1 MPLARALYSLLAH
14 LLRLLAWPGLWWLG
28 RRLPAYRLRWAE
40 RRGRAA
46 LPAAARGGV
55 VVHAVSMGEVAAATP
70 LVEALLA
77 ARPDLPLTF
86 TCTTPTA
93 SALIGQRF
101 GARVLHVYLPFD
113 TPGATR
119 RFMRALAP
127 RLLVLVELE
136 LWPNL
141 LHAAQAEG
149 TAVVLVNGRLSP
161 RSARRYAGLRA
172 LLVPALAA
180 VDLLLVQDA
189 EIRARFVALGAAPAR
204 VHVSGSLKFDTPLPP
219 GSQALQARFAALSA
233 GRRVWV
239 AASTHAGEE
248 AAALDALATL
258 RARWPALLL
267 VLAPRHPQRF
277 DEVAALLERR
287 GLRWQRRSTL
297 AADQPCAAD
306 AAVLLVDTMGELRA
320 WLAVAEL
327 VFVGGSLVD
336 RGGHSPLEAMEF
348 GKPVVSGPHL
358 RNVADVHALLRAAD
372 AVRTVADAAGL
383 AAATA
388 VLLADP
394 DGARALGQRGQAV
407 FEQQRGA
414 TARSLAPLLALLQAL
429 PPQRQGQASGHA
441 LRLDAERFAQAGAGL
456 LEPQRWPQCAPV
468 AGGGRG
474 AAWFVGDG
482 RHAYVLRHYR
492 RGGRMAWLGDRYL
505 RSALPQT
512 RAVAEFALLRRLRAW
527 GLAVPRPCAARA
539 TVAGLG
545 LFVRCALLVERIDG
559 AQDLVE
565 RLARAPL
572 AAAQWQAIGA
582 AIATLHAH
590 GVDHRDLNARNILLD
605 AAGAVWLIDFDRC
618 AVRPPG
624 GWQAANL
631 ARLQRSLHK
640 EAARAAAW
648 HGDVKPDMAALR
660 LGYAQARAALP
671 PHAKAGAGH

>member
-1 MPLARALYSLLAH
+1 LPLARTLYSLLAH
-14 LLRLLAWPGLWWLG
+14 ALRLLAWPALWWLG

-46 LPAAARGGV
+46 LPAAARGGI

-77 ARPDLPLTF
+77 ARPDLPLVF

-93 SALIGQRF
+93 SVQIGERF
-101 GARVLHVYLPFD
+101 GARVHHVYLPFD

-119 RFMRALAP
+119 RFLRAYAP
-127 RLLVLVELE
+127 RLLVLTELE

-141 LHAAQAEG
+141 LHAAQTQG
-149 TAVVLVNGRLSP
+149 CAVALVNGRLSP
-161 RSARRYAGLRA
+161 RSARRYAWLRA
-172 LLVPALAA
+172 LLAPALAA
-180 VDLLLVQDA
+180 LDLLLVQDA
-189 EIRARFVALGAAPAR
+189 EVRARFVALGAAPAR
-204 VHVSGSLKFDTPLPP
+204 VQVSGSLKFDTPLPP
-219 GSQALQARFAALSA
+219 GSQALQARFAAQAA

-239 AASTHAGEE
+239 AASTHEGEE

-258 RARWPALLL
+258 HARWPALLL

-277 DEVAALLERR
+277 AEVAALLDRR
-287 GLRWQRRSTL
+287 GLRWQRRSAL
-297 AADQPCAAD
+297 ADDAPCAAD
-306 AAVLLVDTMGELRA
+306 AAVLLLDTLGELRA
-320 WLAVAEL
+320 WLAQAEA

-348 GKPVVSGPHL
+348 GKPVVIGPHQ
-358 RNVADVHALLRAAD
+358 RNVADVLALLHAAN

-388 VLLADP
+388 ELLADP
-394 DGARALGQRGQAV
+394 DAAAALGQRGRAV

-429 PPQRQGQASGHA
+429 PPQREARTAGYA
-441 LRLDAERFAQAGAGL
+441 LRVDAERFADADPAL
-456 LEPQRWPQCAPV
+456 LDPARWPQRSPV
-468 AGGGRG
+468 DGGGRG
-474 AAWFVGDG
+474 AAWFVGDAQ
-482 RHAYVLRHYR
+482 HAYVLRHYR

-505 RSALPQT
+505 RSAPPRT

-539 TVAGLG
+539 TYHGPL
-545 LFVRCALLVERIDG
+545 VRCDLLVERIDG
-559 AQDLVE
+559 AEDLVQ

-572 AAAQWQAIGA
+572 APAQWQAIGA
-582 AIATLHAH
+582 AIASLHAH

-605 AAGAVWLIDFDRC
+605 AQARVWLVDFDRC

-624 GWQAANL
+624 RWQAANL

-640 EAARAAAW
+640 EAARADTW
-648 HGDVKPDMAALR
+648 HADVPRDFGELAR
-660 LGYAQARAALP
+660 GYAQASAE
-671 PHAKAGAGH
+671 

>member
-1 MPLARALYSLLAH
+1 MPLLARALYPLLAH
-14 LLRLLAWPGLWWLG
+14 GLRLLAWTALWWLG

-46 LPAAARGGV
+46 LPAAARGGI
-55 VVHAVSMGEVAAATP
+55 VVHAVSVGEVAAATP

-93 SALIGQRF
+93 SALIGERF
-101 GARVLHVYLPFD
+101 GARVHHVYLPFD
-113 TPGATR
+113 TPGAVR
-119 RFMRALAP
+119 RFLHALAP

-136 LWPNL
+136 LWPHL
-141 LHAAQAEG
+141 LHAAQGQGA
-149 TAVVLVNGRLSP
+149 AVVLVNGRLSP
-161 RSARRYAGLRA
+161 RSARRYAWLRA
-172 LLVPALAA
+172 LLAPALAA

-189 EIRARFVALGAAPAR
+189 DIGERFVALGAAPAR
-204 VHVSGSLKFDTPLPP
+204 VRVSGSLKFDTPLPP
-219 GSQALQARFAALSA
+219 GSQALQASFAAMTA

-239 AASTHAGEE
+239 AASTHDGEE

-277 DEVAALLERR
+277 AEVAALLDRR
-287 GLRWQRRSTL
+287 GLRWQRRSAL
-297 AADQPCAAD
+297 AADARCAAD
-306 AAVLLVDTMGELRA
+306 AAVLLVDTIGELRA
-320 WLAVAEL
+320 WLAQAEL
-327 VFVGGSLVD
+327 VFVGGSLAD

-348 GKPVVSGPHL
+348 GKPVVIGPHQ
-358 RNVADVHALLRAAD
+358 RNVADVLALLRAAD
-372 AVRTVADAAGL
+372 AVRCVADAAGL
-383 AAATA
+383 AEATA
-388 VLLADP
+388 ALLADP
-394 DGARALGQRGQAV
+394 DAARALGRRGQGV

-429 PPQRQGQASGHA
+429 PPQCEGSAAGHA
-441 LRLDAERFAQAGAGL
+441 LRIDAERFAAADPAL
-456 LEPQRWPQCAPV
+456 LAPAHWPQCTPV
-468 AGGGRG
+468 GGGGRG
-474 AAWFVGDG
+474 AAWFVGDA

-505 RSALPQT
+505 RSALPHT
-512 RAVAEFALLRRLRAW
+512 RAFAEFALLRRLRAW

-539 TVAGLG
+539 TAAGA
-545 LFVRCALLVERIDG
+545 FVRCDLLVERIAG
-559 AQDLVE
+559 AEDLVE

-572 AAAQWQAIGA
+572 PAAQWQAIGA
-582 AIATLHAH
+582 AIASLHAH

-605 AAGAVWLIDFDRC
+605 ASGRVWLIDFDRC

-624 GWQAANL
+624 AWQAANL

-640 EAARAAAW
+640 EAARADTW
-648 HGDVKPDMAALR
+648 HADVPRDFGELAC
-660 LGYAQARAALP
+660 GYARGSAE
-671 PHAKAGAGH
+671 